1 MKTRAVVSVS
11 LVLVLG
17 WVAYGGDW
25 PGFRGP
31 GSTCVSDE
39 TNLPTTWSEAEN
51 LRWKTPLPGPGS
63 SSPIVCGG
71 RVFVTSYSGYGVD
84 GREPGDPED
93 LKRHLLCINADNG
106 KILWEKTV
114 PSEVTEDPY
123 RGSISEHGYATS
135 TPVTDGQRVYVFFG
149 KTGVLGFDF
158 EGKQRWQTSVG
169 TESSNR
175 RWGSASSPIV
185 HENLVIVNASE
196 ESLAL
201 IALDKNT
208 GAEVWKV
215 EADKMELSY
224 STPVVVTT
232 QAGRKE
238 LVIAVPFEVWAFT
251 PGSGELLWYA
261 HMNLGGNIAPTPAV
275 AGDLLVVFGGFPST
289 EAVAIRIGG
298 EGNVTDS
305 HIAWTSQEASYV
317 PSPLVHNGRLHWVDD
332 RGYAYCAMPETGQI
346 VYKEK
351 LPARGGSKPFYAS
364 MVCADGKLY
373 AVSRTSGTFV
383 LAARPEFEQ
392 LAVNVIESDDSD
404 FNATPAISDGRIFL
418 RSNRQLYCIA
428 KK

>member
-1 MKTRAVVSVS
+1 MNARAGVSVS
-11 LVLVLG
+11 AVLVLTCF
-17 WVAYGGDW
+17 AYGGDW

-31 GSTCVSDE
+31 GSVCVSDE
-39 TNLPTTWSEAEN
+39 TNLPTTWSEREH
-51 LRWKTPLPGPGS
+51 LKWKTPLPGPGS
-63 SSPIVCGG
+63 SSPIVYGG
-71 RVFVTSYSGYGVD
+71 RVFVTCYSGYGVD
-84 GREPGDPED
+84 GRNPGDPED

-114 PSEVTEDPY
+114 PSAAPEDLY
-123 RGSISEHGYATS
+123 RGSISEHGYASS
-135 TPVTDGQRVYVFFG
+135 TPVSDGQRVYVFFG

-158 EGKQRWQTSVG
+158 EGKQLWRTSVG

-224 STPVVVTT
+224 STPVLVTT
-232 QAGRKE
+232 QAGREE

-251 PGSGELLWYA
+251 PGEGELLWYA

-289 EAVAIRIGG
+289 EAVAIRTGG
-298 EGNVTDS
+298 EDNVTDS
-305 HIAWTSQEASYV
+305 HIAWTSREASYV
-317 PSPLVHNGRLHWVDD
+317 PSPLVYDDHLYWVDD
-332 RGYAYCAMPETGQI
+332 RGYAYCAMPETGRI
-346 VYKEK
+346 VYKER
-351 LPARGGSKPFYAS
+351 LPAKGGSKPFYAS

-373 AVSRTSGTFV
+373 AVSRTNGTFV

-392 LAVNVIESDDSD
+392 LALNVFESDDSD
-404 FNATPAISDGRIFL
+404 FNATPAVSNGRLFL
-418 RSNRQLYCIA
+418 RSNESLYCISNP
-428 KK
+428 